1 MGTTS
6 STQMSENLNNFSS
19 TSQSTESGNNNL
31 DSTLILDT
39 EVSDKINKINT
50 YIDFFNKNDTKSLLS
65 VIKEF
70 QQKTNSSYP
79 NSNYNFDKIESFVVD
94 FHQNL
99 QKQLDMTGDRS
110 QINDILNN
118 DETLKKYLENIKNY
132 KTEEVF
138 KDLMTNDTIKNNG
151 MLQTNIKNILNN
163 INNMNVKHKFF
174 EYKYIQVNLFLII
187 FIQHV
192 MATMQNFIEKVSYYS
207 ILRDA
212 KKKDGVDALIKVL
225 IDILNDPRV
234 QLDPA
239 NFDMINDMSKK
250 INKDIQDN
258 QKKITEKI
266 NTIKESS
273 FNDIVKFLY
282 TNAFTDSTK
291 QQSPPSSSFNNKR
304 GGFVRSGSL

>member
-1 MGTTS
+1 MGTTA
-6 STQMSENLNNFSS
+6 STNLNNPAYTDS
-19 TSQSTESGNNNL
+19 TKENQNNL
-31 DSTLILDT
+31 DSSFILDT
-39 EVSDKINKINT
+39 EVSEKINKINT
-50 YIDFFNKNDTKSLLS
+50 YIDFFNRNDTKSLLS

-79 NSNYNFDKIESFVVD
+79 NNNFNFDKIENFIVD

-99 QKQLDMTGDRS
+99 QKELDITGDRS

-118 DETLKKYLENIKNY
+118 DETLKKYLENIKNH

-138 KDLMTNDTIKNNG
+138 KDLMNNDTIKNNG

-212 KKKDGVDALIKVL
+212 KKKDGVDSLIKIL

-239 NFDMINDMSKK
+239 NFDMITDMSKK

-266 NTIKESS
+266 NNIKEAS

-282 TNAFTDSTK
+282 NNAFTDPKT
-291 QQSPPSSSFNNKR
+291 QNYSSNKR
-304 GGFVRSGSL
+304 GGFIRSNSL